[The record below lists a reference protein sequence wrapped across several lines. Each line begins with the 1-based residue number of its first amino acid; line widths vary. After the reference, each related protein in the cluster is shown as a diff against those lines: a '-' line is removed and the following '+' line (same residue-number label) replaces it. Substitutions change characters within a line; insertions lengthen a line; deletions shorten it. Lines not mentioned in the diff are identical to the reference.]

1 MSKLCI
7 TPHPAVSILPIA
19 RRNLAWQNHPMQ
31 SHEISAKILALSN
44 ELNDHNYRYYVLAEP
59 VISDQEFDLKLK
71 ELEALEKQ
79 FPEFALPNSPTKTV
93 GGGLLDEFKTVP
105 HKRRM
110 LSLGNTYSEEELLEF
125 DERVRKS
132 LGIDAV
138 EYVCELKIDGL
149 AISLF
154 YENGQLIQA
163 VTRGDGFQGDDVTE
177 NVKTIRSVTQQLHGN
192 YPTSFEIRGEIFMHR
207 KGFERLNQQRQAQ
220 GEATYANPRNVASGS
235 LKIKDAKEVAKRPL
249 DITLYHFLSDQYPF
263 ATHSESLIQA
273 QSWGIKTAEHSQT
286 CRSIEEVFDYLKRW
300 DAARHDLGFDTD
312 GVVIK
317 VNSLRHQ
324 EELGFTAKVPRW
336 AIAYKFQTET
346 ATSKLLGITYQV
358 GRTGAITPVAEL
370 QPVALLGTTVKRASL
385 HNANEI
391 ERLDVRIGDTVFVE
405 KGGEIIPKIVGVDF
419 SRRAENSVP
428 HMYITHCPECN
439 SELQRNDGE
448 AQHYCLNSEECP
460 PQAIGKIEHFVGR
473 KAMDIQSIGS
483 EMAETLYQQGL
494 VKELADLYFLTF
506 DQVLALDRV
515 GEKTAMNLIEGIET
529 SKSQPFERVL
539 FGLGIRFV
547 GETVAKKLAQGLGNI
562 DAIMVA
568 TEEQLVA
575 IDEIGERIAESVVQ
589 YFSEEKHRMGIER
602 MKAAGLTFTAIQK
615 ESLGDGLAGKTMV
628 ISGVFAKHSRDE
640 IKVMIEAH
648 GGKVGSGVTGK
659 TDFLVAGD
667 GIGPSKLEKA
677 TQLGVNIIDEDT
689 FLTMIS

>member
-1 MSKLCI
+1 
-7 TPHPAVSILPIA
+7 
-19 RRNLAWQNHPMQ
+19 
-31 SHEISAKILALSN
+31 
-44 ELNDHNYRYYVLAEP
+44 
-59 VISDQEFDLKLK
+59 
-71 ELEALEKQ
+71 
-79 FPEFALPNSPTKTV
+79 
-93 GGGLLDEFKTVP
+93 
-105 HKRRM
+105 M

-539 FGLGIRFV
+539 FGLGIRYV

-659 TDFLVAGD
+659 TDYLVAGD

>member
-494 VKELADLYFLTF
+494 VRELADFYFITF

-539 FGLGIRFV
+539 FGLGIRYV

-659 TDFLVAGD
+659 TDYLVAGD

>member
-1 MSKLCI
+1 
-7 TPHPAVSILPIA
+7 
-19 RRNLAWQNHPMQ
+19 
-31 SHEISAKILALSN
+31 
-44 ELNDHNYRYYVLAEP
+44 
-59 VISDQEFDLKLK
+59 
-71 ELEALEKQ
+71 
-79 FPEFALPNSPTKTV
+79 
-93 GGGLLDEFKTVP
+93 
-105 HKRRM
+105 
-110 LSLGNTYSEEELLEF
+110 
-125 DERVRKS
+125 
-132 LGIDAV
+132 
-138 EYVCELKIDGL
+138 
-149 AISLF
+149 
-154 YENGQLIQA
+154 
-163 VTRGDGFQGDDVTE
+163 
-177 NVKTIRSVTQQLHGN
+177 
-192 YPTSFEIRGEIFMHR
+192 
-207 KGFERLNQQRQAQ
+207 
-220 GEATYANPRNVASGS
+220 
-235 LKIKDAKEVAKRPL
+235 
-249 DITLYHFLSDQYPF
+249 
-263 ATHSESLIQA
+263 
-273 QSWGIKTAEHSQT
+273 
-286 CRSIEEVFDYLKRW
+286 
-300 DAARHDLGFDTD
+300 
-312 GVVIK
+312 
-317 VNSLRHQ
+317 
-324 EELGFTAKVPRW
+324 
-336 AIAYKFQTET
+336 
-346 ATSKLLGITYQV
+346 
-358 GRTGAITPVAEL
+358 
-370 QPVALLGTTVKRASL
+370 
-385 HNANEI
+385 
-391 ERLDVRIGDTVFVE
+391 
-405 KGGEIIPKIVGVDF
+405 
-419 SRRAENSVP
+419 
-428 HMYITHCPECN
+428 N

-494 VKELADLYFLTF
+494 VKELADLFFLTF

-539 FGLGIRFV
+539 FGLGIRYV

-568 TEEQLVA
+568 TEEHLVA
-575 IDEIGERIAESVVQ
+575 IDEIGDRIAESVVQ

-602 MKAAGLTFTAIQK
+602 MKAVGLTFTAIQK